1 MGKCENKEQEKKL
14 KNQSSN
20 ISNINGIDSKKKIN
34 DPIIEMSISKNS
46 EEDIKIEG
54 DIGSSVNN

>member
-1 MGKCENKEQEKKL
+1 LGKCENKEQEKKL